1 MRRIRAFSLGA
12 CIVVTPVLT
21 GCNALVLDNT
31 VTGLREGTIATVT
44 GVINGFFD
52 QHFSIRGSD
61 GESVAG
67 KGGGDDLFVRS

>member
-31 VTGLREGTIATVT
+31 IPGTDEERGLRAW
-44 GVINGFFD
+44 
-52 QHFSIRGSD
+52 
-61 GESVAG
+61 
-67 KGGGDDLFVRS
+67 VRMPDPSR